1 MVFLRNISH
10 LREKAL
16 HFLLGWLSGMMMMP
30 PRTLLNRFQTGGALL
45 ARTHN
50 NNKRRRR
57 KKRSRGAVSDA
68 GPQENEKGETRE
80 NKTNKIKNKKE
91 NLEGK
96 KRDQKGGETVPLV
109 KRDRYLSKQSAA
121 AVGD

>member
-1 MVFLRNISH
+1 MGRCWPEH
-10 LREKAL
+10 TTTTREEEE
-16 HFLLGWLSGMMMMP
+16 
-30 PRTLLNRFQTGGALL
+30 
-45 ARTHN
+45 
-50 NNKRRRR
+50 

>member
-1 MVFLRNISH
+1 M
-10 LREKAL
+10 
-16 HFLLGWLSGMMMMP
+16 
-30 PRTLLNRFQTGGALL
+30 
-45 ARTHN
+45 
-50 NNKRRRR
+50 
-57 KKRSRGAVSDA
+57 SDA

-96 KRDQKGGETVPLV
+96 RKKGSKRSLRETVPLV